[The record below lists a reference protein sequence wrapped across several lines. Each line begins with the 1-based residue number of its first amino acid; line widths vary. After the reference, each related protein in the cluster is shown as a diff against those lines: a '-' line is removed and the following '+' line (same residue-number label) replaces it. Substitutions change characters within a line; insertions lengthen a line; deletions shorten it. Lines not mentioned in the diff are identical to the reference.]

1 MLFDYYLDKKKNKN
15 NKNRNNI
22 SPIYFFILKI

>member
-1 MLFDYYLDKKKNKN
+1 MLFDYYLDKKKNN